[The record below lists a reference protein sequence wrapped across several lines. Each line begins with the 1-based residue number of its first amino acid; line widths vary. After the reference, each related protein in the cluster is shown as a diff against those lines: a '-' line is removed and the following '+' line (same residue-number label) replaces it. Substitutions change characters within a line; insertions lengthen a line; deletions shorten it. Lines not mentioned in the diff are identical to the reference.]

1 MIEIDKETY
10 QIKEENY
17 YNTKIAKKQIILATS
32 LRKDNFHIKRLQHKD
47 YGKTKRWNTYTIS
60 RDGIIYQHY
69 DDKFH
74 SDFLNI
80 KEADKQ
86 SISIVLE
93 NMGSL
98 YYLPEVGYVN
108 WLNEICNAEN
118 VIEKKWLTF
127 NFWENF
133 TDKQIENTVLLCR
146 ELCEKYGIPK
156 ICIDFS
162 HYHKDII
169 KFRGIVFRGNFI
181 EDSSDI
187 NPMFNISEFN
197 VKLSNEFI

>member
-1 MIEIDKETY
+1 MIIDNITY
-10 QIKEENY
+10 QVKEENIY
-17 YNTKIAKKQIILATS
+17 KTKIAKRQIIIASS
-32 LRKDNFHIKRLQHKD
+32 LRKDNNHIKRLLHKD

-69 DDKFH
+69 DDKLH

-98 YYLPEVGYVN
+98 YKLPEIGYVN
-108 WLNEICNAEN
+108 WLNEICNVEN
-118 VIEKKWLTF
+118 VIEKKWLTY
-127 NFWENF
+127 NYWENY
-133 TDKQIENTVLLCR
+133 TDKQIENLLLLCKDI
-146 ELCEKYGIPK
+146 CERHNIPR
-156 ICIDFS
+156 ICVDFN

-169 KFRGIVFRGNFI
+169 KFRGIVFRGNYA

-187 NPMFNISEFN
+187 SPLFDIQKFNEM
-197 VKLSNEFI
+197 LRNEFI